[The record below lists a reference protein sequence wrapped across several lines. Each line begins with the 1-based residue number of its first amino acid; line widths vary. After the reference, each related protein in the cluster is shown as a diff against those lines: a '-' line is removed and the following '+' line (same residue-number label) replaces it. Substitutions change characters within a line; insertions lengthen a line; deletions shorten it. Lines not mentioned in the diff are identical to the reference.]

1 MKLNI
6 QIELDI
12 EEFQYDNKRLQN
24 ILETVAELALERTGE
39 TDTTDIEIRPV
50 WGGPRTIKKIG
61 WWSISQ

>member
-12 EEFQYDNKRLQN
+12 EEFRYADKRLQGV
-24 ILETVAELALERTGE
+24 LEYVADLALERTGE
-39 TDTTDIEIRPV
+39 TSMTDIKIKAL
-50 WGGPRTIKKIG
+50 WGDTNMKKIG